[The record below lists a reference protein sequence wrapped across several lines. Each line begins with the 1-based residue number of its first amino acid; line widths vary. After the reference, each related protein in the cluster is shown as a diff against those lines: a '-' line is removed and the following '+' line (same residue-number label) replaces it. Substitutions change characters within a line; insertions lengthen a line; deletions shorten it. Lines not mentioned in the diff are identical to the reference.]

1 MLYAA
6 APGRACQEVRNT
18 AGGSPRV
25 WQNVPERGSARSST
39 AAAQAAPLLA
49 CLLVPYR
56 PLAFLAERRALR
68 EKGESVGRSQIR
80 H

>member
-1 MLYAA
+1 MAKKCRSAAQLAA
-6 APGRACQEVRNT
+6 APLQRRLL
-18 AGGSPRV
+18 S
-25 WQNVPERGSARSST
+25 
-39 AAAQAAPLLA
+39 LLA